1 MKAANVIVKALK
13 QKNKN
18 EVDKYIKEISQ
29 ITKNINKGAKL
40 KKLIYKYRKPIFK
53 SMKNE
58 QIGGF
63 LFNECLY
70 NSKYD
75 LLELLFNKNK
85 GA

>member
-1 MKAANVIVKALK
+1 MKLINILK
-13 QKNKN
+13 KFLN
-18 EVDKYIKEISQ
+18 

-58 QIGGF
+58 QIGSF
-63 LFNECLY
+63 IFNECLY
-70 NSKYD
+70 NSNYD

>member
-1 MKAANVIVKALK
+1 MYDGLF
-13 QKNKN
+13 
-18 EVDKYIKEISQ
+18 DKYIEEISP
-29 ITKNINKGAKL
+29 ITKSINKGAKL